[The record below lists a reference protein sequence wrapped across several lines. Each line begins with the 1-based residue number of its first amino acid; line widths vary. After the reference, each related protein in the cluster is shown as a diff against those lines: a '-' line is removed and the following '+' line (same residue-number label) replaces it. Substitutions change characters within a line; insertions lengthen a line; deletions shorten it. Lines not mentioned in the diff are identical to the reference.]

1 MKNKINQFN
10 IVICGVGGQGLITMT
25 KILAIAAQEEGYEAK
40 TSELHGLAQR
50 GGSVET
56 HVRFGK
62 KIYSPLVKAG
72 GADLIIAL
80 EAQEAVKASFYAS
93 KKTGTVFLINKFLTP
108 IIEQELI
115 PLEKISK
122 TLEDFSK
129 KTLIVPATEVTQKEF
144 NNSVLAGTYLLG
156 KAIYQDLIPL
166 KIPSILKAMQEIVP
180 DKFLEINKKAF
191 ELAGNLEKQK

>member
-1 MKNKINQFN
+1 MKNKKDQFN

-56 HVRFGK
+56 HIRFGK

-72 GADLIIAL
+72 GADLIIAI
-80 EAQEAVKASFYAS
+80 EAQEALKASFYAS

-122 TLEDFSK
+122 ILEDFSR
-129 KTLIVPATEVTQKEF
+129 KTLIVPATDITQKEF
-144 NNSVLAGTYLLG
+144 GNSVLAGTYLLG
-156 KAIYQDLIPL
+156 KAVYQDLIPL
-166 KIPSILKAMQEIVP
+166 KILSILKAMKEIVP
-180 DKFLEINKKAF
+180 EKFFDMNKKAF
-191 ELAGNLEKQK
+191 ELAEKSDN

>member
-1 MKNKINQFN
+1 MKNKKDQFN

-122 TLEDFSK
+122 ILEDFSK

-166 KIPSILKAMQEIVP
+166 KILSILKAMQEIVP

-191 ELAGNLEKQK
+191 ELAGNLEK

>member
-1 MKNKINQFN
+1 MKNKKDQFN
-10 IVICGVGGQGLITMT
+10 IVICGVGGQGLITLT

-56 HVRFGK
+56 HIRFGK

-72 GADLIIAL
+72 GADLIIAI
-80 EAQEAVKASFYAS
+80 EGQEAIKASFYAS

-122 TLEDFSK
+122 ILEDFSK
-129 KTLIVPATEVTQKEF
+129 KTVIIPATEITEKEF
-144 NNSVLAGTYLLG
+144 GNSVLAGTYLLG
-156 KAIYQDLIPL
+156 VAIYQDLIPL
-166 KIPSILKAMQEIVP
+166 KILSILKAMQEIVP
-180 DKFLEINKKAF
+180 EKFFDMNKKAF
-191 ELAGNLEKQK
+191 ELAGRLEK

>member
-1 MKNKINQFN
+1 MKNKKDQFN
-10 IVICGVGGQGLITMT
+10 IIICGVGGQGLITMT
-25 KILAIAAQEEGYEAK
+25 KILAIAAKEEGYEAK

-56 HVRFGK
+56 HIRFGK

-80 EAQEAVKASFYAS
+80 EAQEALKASFYAS

-122 TLEDFSK
+122 ILEDFSK
-129 KTLIVPATEVTQKEF
+129 KILIVPATEITEKEF
-144 NNSVLAGTYLLG
+144 GNSVLAGTYLLG

-166 KIPSILKAMQEIVP
+166 KILSILKAMQEIVP
-180 DKFLEINKKAF
+180 EKFFEINKKAF
-191 ELAGNLEKQK
+191 ELAGNIEK